1 MRSRRGFALLAV
13 LWTMMGVS
21 ALAMVALIAA
31 REAVATAQ
39 YRTAVL
45 RGTWF
50 AEDCI
55 ARARAAI
62 DVALTDD
69 ESLWRGLDSLVPRS
83 PLVTS
88 AGCDVRLVP
97 TGVALNVNAATGDQL
112 RALFRALDL
121 GGPRADSMADAVLD
135 WCDADDDPRPFGAER
150 AWYIANGRFPPRNG
164 PIASLDEL
172 RHVRGFDPVTLPD
185 SVLRSVLTV
194 EPGRI
199 VWDRA
204 PLAVLASL
212 PGVTPPVLAQ
222 VANQRAHGLAINVA
236 DLVGSNAIELQALT
250 AAEPDRWLLTAR
262 SGPATIELALAH
274 TGRRAAIVRRRTMP

>member
-1 MRSRRGFALLAV
+1 
-13 LWTMMGVS
+13 
-21 ALAMVALIAA
+21 
-31 REAVATAQ
+31 
-39 YRTAVL
+39 VL
-45 RGTWF
+45 RGAWL

-69 ESLWRGLDSLVPRS
+69 ESTWRGLDSLVPRS
-83 PLVTS
+83 PIVTS
-88 AGCDVRLVP
+88 AGCDVRLSP
-97 TGVALNVNAATGDQL
+97 TGVAVDVNAASGDQL
-112 RALFRALDL
+112 RALFRALDIDR
-121 GGPRADSMADAVLD
+121 PRADSMTDALLD
-135 WCDADDDPRPFGAER
+135 WCDADDDPRAFGAER
-150 AWYIANGRFPPRNG
+150 AWYTANGLFPPRNG
-164 PIASLDEL
+164 PIGSLDEL
-172 RHVRGFDPVTLPD
+172 RRVRGFDRVTLPD

-212 PGVTPPVLAQ
+212 PGVTSPVLAR
-222 VANQRAHGLAINVA
+222 VADQRAHGLPVSVG
-236 DLVGSNAIELQALT
+236 DLLGSNAVELQTLT